1 MDTIL
6 QKQLNTK
13 LQELLLKKARIF
25 ANIESLFEVNY
36 KLFTQLG
43 KVQSEIMFLKKEI
56 NSLIVVP
63 FSI

>member
-25 ANIESLFEVNY
+25 ANIESLSEVND

-43 KVQSEIMFLKKEI
+43 KVQSEIIKIKKQI
-56 NSLIVVP
+56 NHATINHAND
-63 FSI
+63 

>member
-25 ANIESLFEVNY
+25 ANIESLSEVND